1 MGTALS
7 VILFSESPSVRMSRR
22 QDGLVLGRLREACD
36 GRTDDLVVRR
46 LERTTNV
53 ILRRR

>member
-7 VILFSESPSVRMSRR
+7 VILFPESPSVRMSRR